1 MSRLRLFGDLKDA
14 GALDEW
20 AAPSQ
25 GGPPVGFPA
34 IRPTRNG
41 SPSISFPATGN
52 GVIIVVPAG
61 TDWSSWVQLTA
72 GEAAAY
78 VLAHLNAR
86 CWHRQGRPLY
96 IQLGAGADPSSN
108 IVGEW
113 YDSNCGL
120 TIDAAAHYAQQ
131 FDPDG
136 YTLPASTA
144 LSARVKAAITA
155 TADWNQVGLAAV
167 AMPLPLGFAPD
178 WDEQAYREGV
188 SRVERVPAI
197 GSTISLTTGAV
208 DQWGA
213 WVELMAS
220 ASGHQLVQGIEVA
233 SSGSPPPPYSD
244 TRVRVGIGPTSD
256 NVVPHEATHFPRGTA
271 NAGTVGYFRLPRPVE
286 VLAGDRVWLSAK
298 AGRASQP
305 VSAAA
310 LLHYLSF

>member
-1 MSRLRLFGDLKDA
+1 MTLRLFGDLKPA

-20 AAPSQ
+20 SAPSQ
-25 GGPPVGFPA
+25 GGEPVGFPA

-41 SPSISFPATGN
+41 SPSVSFPATGN
-52 GVIIVVPAG
+52 GVIVVAPAG

-96 IQLGAGADPSSN
+96 IQLGAGADPASN

-120 TIDAAAHYAQQ
+120 TIDAAAHYTQQ
-131 FDPDG
+131 YDLDG
-136 YTLPASTA
+136 HTLPASTA
-144 LSARVKAAITA
+144 LSARVCAAITC
-155 TADWNQVGLAAV
+155 TADYNQVGLAVV

-178 WDEQAYREGV
+178 WDEEAYRQGV
-188 SRVERVPAI
+188 TQVKRAPDI
-197 GSTISLTTGAV
+197 GSTISVPTGGV

-213 WVELMAS
+213 WVELIAS
-220 ASGHQLVQGIEVA
+220 ASGHLLVQGIEVT

-244 TRVRVGIGPTSD
+244 IRIRVGIGPTSD
-256 NVVPHEATHFPRGTA
+256 NVVAQEATHMARGTA
-271 NAGTVGYFRLPRPVE
+271 NAGALGYCRLPRPVE
-286 VLAGDRVWLSAK
+286 IEQGDRVWLSTK
-298 AGRASQP
+298 AGKAAQP

-310 LLHYLSF
+310 LLHYLNF